1 MGEYNFKAVIFD
13 LDGVITNTA
22 KVHAMAWK
30 AMFDEF
36 LLDYGRENGRR
47 FSDFD
52 YESDYL
58 TYVDGKPRYQ
68 GVEAFLLSRNIHL
81 PFGLPVDSVEELTL
95 CGLGNRKNSKFNEIL
110 ATRGVEVF
118 SSSVELL
125 KELKTAGIKIAIAS
139 SSKNCK
145 PVLERVGLLHL
156 FEVRVD
162 GEISA
167 ERGLKGK
174 PEPDIFLESV
184 RELGVTPKESI
195 IVEDAVSGVQA
206 GAKGGFGLILGIAR
220 ENNREKLK
228 QAGAHYVVTDL
239 SEINGIRGL
248 ELLFRKFSMG

>member
-1 MGEYNFKAVIFD
+1 MGEYSFKAVIFD

-36 LLDYGRENGRR
+36 LMDYGRETGRR
-47 FSDFD
+47 FSEFD
-52 YESDYL
+52 HESDYL

-68 GVEAFLLSRNIHL
+68 GVQSFLLSRNIHL
-81 PFGLPVDSVEELTL
+81 PFGLPADYMEELTI
-95 CGLGNRKNSKFNEIL
+95 CGLGNRKNAKFNEIL
-110 ATRGVEVF
+110 AVRGVEVF

-125 KELKTAGIKIAIAS
+125 KELKNAGIKTAVAS

-145 PVLERVGLLHL
+145 PVLERAGLLHF

-174 PEPDIFLESV
+174 PEPEIFFESV
-184 RELGVTPKESI
+184 RELGVTPAESI
-195 IVEDAVSGVQA
+195 IIEDAVSGVEA
-206 GAKGGFGLILGIAR
+206 GTKGKFGLVLGIAR
-220 ENNREKLK
+220 ENNEKELK
-228 QAGAHYVVTDL
+228 NAGAHYIVTDL
-239 SEINGIRGL
+239 SEINGISGL
-248 ELLFRKFSMG
+248 ELLFKKFAW